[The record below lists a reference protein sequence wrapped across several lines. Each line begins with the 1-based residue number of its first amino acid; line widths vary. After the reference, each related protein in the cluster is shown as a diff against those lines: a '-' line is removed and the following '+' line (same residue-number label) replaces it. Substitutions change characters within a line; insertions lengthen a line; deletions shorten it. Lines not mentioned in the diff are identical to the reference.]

1 MIKIRKIS
9 PALLVS
15 IISIFILNTPF
26 FLGNKTVKAAS
37 GATQS
42 QIDNVAS
49 SASAIPKGDCTLT
62 RGLTMPTPCKGVFDC
77 TGVDSSTCL
86 KYNPMIQ
93 WIRFL
98 VNVLSAL
105 IGVFAIIMVTLA
117 GIQYSAAADNPQ
129 GVQAAKKRIQNV
141 LIGLVAYIFLYAF
154 LQWLVLGGVV

>member
-1 MIKIRKIS
+1 MLIYVIAMIKIRKIF
-9 PALLVS
+9 PALAVI
-15 IISIFILNTPF
+15 IISVFILNTPTLF
-26 FLGNKTVKAAS
+26 GNQIVNAAS
-37 GATQS
+37 GA
-42 QIDNVAS
+42 
-49 SASAIPKGDCTLT
+49 IPSGGCTLT
-62 RGLTMPTPCKGVFDC
+62 RGLTIPKPCEGVFDC
-77 TGVDSSTCL
+77 TGVDSNTCL

-117 GIQYSAAADNPQ
+117 GIQYSASADNPQ